1 MYNGHLFF
9 LALVPRT
16 TCTKLVQAD
25 NPCTSIYPQ
34 VRGGFSYN
42 SYNSYISTLPFL
54 IKKNIDRMHGDTVE
68 RVHIRDRHP
77 LYDLYEQPLFSSYP
91 QVRRGLSPRT
101 TFFILYELF
110 PLLYD
115 LYETTFATHPRLCF
129 FLWRGCDVA
138 LLPLDPGMYPQ
149 GARLGMMITYN

>member
-115 LYETTFATHPRLCF
+115 LYEITCYPPQTLPFCGAVVMLP
-129 FLWRGCDVA
+129 
-138 LLPLDPGMYPQ
+138 LLPPDPGKYPQ